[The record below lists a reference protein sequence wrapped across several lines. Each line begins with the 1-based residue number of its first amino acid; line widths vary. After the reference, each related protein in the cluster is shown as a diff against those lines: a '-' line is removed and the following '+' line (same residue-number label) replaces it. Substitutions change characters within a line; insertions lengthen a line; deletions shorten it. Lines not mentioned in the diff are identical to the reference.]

1 MIKNK
6 KSKIRFFFALTVTA
20 ICCLITSTKAEETIP
35 SKEKKSNKIAFSVF
49 KDEKESEFN
58 KKEKDAIEELK
69 KRQKKEL
76 DDLKKEEKAKK
87 EEEKKEK
94 PPVSRIDELKDRQE
108 KEQNELVEKQ
118 KQEKEQFEQERTKE
132 RLILEKGKEVRL
144 ENDAKAKVE
153 IKEYKK
159 EIRKAKWAK
168 SVVEVITNENDPL
181 YIKFAEVKGGKTK
194 FLKVKGVE
202 LSYKL
207 KLKNQTP
214 KIIVSALVTW
224 ERGLSFNESQTI
236 AKEVKIATPIAPY
249 STRTVQFNDTN
260 SKRDGEIYKVKV
272 EKVIFKDGTQWKN
285 PS

>member
-1 MIKNK
+1 MIKTK
-6 KSKIRFFFALTVTA
+6 KSKIRFIFALTVTIA
-20 ICCLITSTKAEETIP
+20 CCFITSTKAKETI
-35 SKEKKSNKIAFSVF
+35 SSEEKNNKIAFSVF
-49 KDEKESEFN
+49 KDNEKKEFN
-58 KKEKDAIEELK
+58 KKEEDAIEELK

-87 EEEKKEK
+87 EEKKKEE
-94 PPVSRIDELKDRQE
+94 PPLSRIDELKNRQE

-118 KQEKEQFEQERTKE
+118 KQEKEQFKQERTKE
-132 RLILEKGKEVRL
+132 RLILEKAKEFRS

-159 EIRKAKWAK
+159 EVRKARWAK
-168 SVVEVITNENDPL
+168 SVVEVITNESDPL

-202 LSYKL
+202 LSYKVR
-207 KLKNQTP
+207 LKNQTP
-214 KIIVSALVTW
+214 KIITSALITW
-224 ERGLSFNESQTI
+224 ERALSFNESQTI
-236 AKEVKIATPIAPY
+236 AKEAKIAKPIPPY
-249 STRTVQFNDTN
+249 STRTVQFNETN